1 MNTDERQHFSK
12 RLAEAMQAAGYEP
25 RPSVLEKLFN
35 SRYEGRSVTFTS
47 VSRWL
52 GGQSIPAQDKMQV
65 LAALL
70 NIEPH
75 VLQFGPPSRGG
86 KPSRAGVSEG
96 RTEWTSLDSA
106 DRNAID
112 AYLALPEPLRKH
124 LRALIAA
131 LR

>member
-1 MNTDERQHFSK
+1 MSTDERQQFSR

-35 SRYEGRSVTFTS
+35 SRYRGRSVTFTS

-52 GGQSIPAQDKMQV
+52 GGQSIPAQDKLQV
-65 LAALL
+65 LATLL
-70 NIEPH
+70 GVEPH
-75 VLQFGPPSRGG
+75 LLRFGPSPKTGKSGAPGINESRS
-86 KPSRAGVSEG
+86 P
-96 RTEWTSLDSA
+96 WTALDPA
-106 DRNAID
+106 DRATID
-112 AYLALPEPLRKH
+112 AYLALPQPLRKH

>member
-12 RLAEAMQAAGYEP
+12 RLAEAMRAAGYEP

-75 VLQFGPPSRGG
+75 VLQFGPPSRGS

-106 DRNAID
+106 DRNAIE